1 MMTQL
6 FSCID
11 LALAKNSP
19 GALGPQRDFH
29 HVFKKFHLAAPDS
42 SPGCSLWLFVQYC
55 LRKTSRGTWST
66 KDSGRGYY
74 PRIRQSCNQSCV
86 FSRHQSRFR
95 KTHDRGVG
103 RPTPYPVWR
112 PVKPWQNAKKI
123 SVERYQ
129 LTFAQL
135 KYFLLLIRTLSNF
148 WCLKV
153 TNWCIFYRLMSA
165 VLVINFRPFC

>member
-6 FSCID
+6 FSCIY
-11 LALAKNSP
+11 LALAKNWR
-19 GALGPQRDFH
+19 GALRPQRDFH

-42 SPGCSLWLFVQYC
+42 SPACFLWLFVQYC
-55 LRKTSRGTWST
+55 LRKTSRGTRST
-66 KDSGRGYY
+66 KDSGRGYH
-74 PRIRQSCNQSCV
+74 PSIRESCNQSCV

-103 RPTPYPVWR
+103 RPALYAVWR
-112 PVKPWQNAKKI
+112 PVKPRQNAKKI

-129 LTFAQL
+129 LTFALL
-135 KYFLLLIRTLSNF
+135 KYFLLLIRTLFNF
-148 WCLKV
+148 WCLKA
-153 TNWCIFYRLMSA
+153 TEWCIFCRLISA